1 MAVLFAL
8 LLKFPSSDMLLQCA
22 THLNLGWRILVL
34 NEGDPVPPRPVRT
47 TALPP
52 TGSPRSFQTTALPPT
67 GSPQSVQTT
76 ALPPTG
82 SAPSVVA
89 SLVMV
94 LLAAIVAPFMI
105 DM

>member
-52 TGSPRSFQTTALPPT
+52 TGSPRS
-67 GSPQSVQTT
+67 VQTT

-82 SAPSVVA
+82 SATSVVA

-94 LLAAIVAPFMI
+94 LLAAIVAPFMS

>member
-52 TGSPRSFQTTALPPT
+52 TGSPRS
-67 GSPQSVQTT
+67 VQTT

-94 LLAAIVAPFMI
+94 LLAAIVAPFMS

>member
-52 TGSPRSFQTTALPPT
+52 TGSPRS
-67 GSPQSVQTT
+67 VQTT

-82 SAPSVVA
+82 SATSVVA

>member
-34 NEGDPVPPRPVRT
+34 NEGVPVPPRPVRT

-52 TGSPRSFQTTALPPT
+52 TGSPR
-67 GSPQSVQTT
+67 SVQTT